1 MPHHVV
7 TGLRDLGFMS
17 DENPRAAEELALLLL
32 EDLLVVIDVRRDH
45 AAPHVLEDR
54 RLARHWAAAS

>member
-17 DENPRAAEELALLLL
+17 DENPRAAEELALLRSKISSSL
-32 EDLLVVIDVRRDH
+32 
-45 AAPHVLEDR
+45 
-54 RLARHWAAAS
+54 